1 MENVTVELK
10 AFLERYYPISDA
22 DFDLFSKRVFLVEK
36 APKEKLIDEGEKED
50 HVYFVSK
57 GIFRKYFRKGDE
69 EIVTGFFREGD
80 VCQSAVSYFTGLP
93 SSFIIEAIEPT
104 VCLGIRRHDLE
115 FLIEVIP
122 GLEKIF
128 RAVLASLFVKKDL
141 ERMHQMKFSKKE
153 RFLQF
158 CDDEPELLMRVPQK
172 QLASYLEIAPET
184 FCRMKQMRYK
194 MAKNSRVQLQEN

>member
-10 AFLERYYPISDA
+10 AFLEGYYPITEE
-22 DFDLFSKRVFLVEK
+22 DFKLFSDRVFLVEK
-36 APKEKLIDEGEKED
+36 APKEKLIDEGEKEEN
-50 HVYFVSK
+50 VYFISK
-57 GIFRKYFRKGDE
+57 GIFRKYFKKGNE
-69 EIVTGFFREGD
+69 EMITGFYREGD

-93 SSFIIEAIEPT
+93 STFIIEAIEPS

-128 RAVLASLFVKKDL
+128 RKVLASLYVKKDL
-141 ERMHQMKFSKKE
+141 ERMNQMKFSKKE

-158 CDDEPELLMRVPQK
+158 CEEEPELLMRVPQSNWLLIWRSLLK
-172 QLASYLEIAPET
+172 PFAG
-184 FCRMKQMRYK
+184 
-194 MAKNSRVQLQEN
+194 